1 MASKIEVN
9 KETELIK
16 NEFTNY
22 ISENNLNLILLDGN
36 NGHVVKKGSDSGH
49 QNKNPYYHVL
59 DVDSNE
65 EYILMKCNDDIFIK
79 ISSFNMEAVKSTGST
94 WFLCKNGYIAGR
106 VDGVQTYLH
115 RFLMGSSDN
124 SSLSIDHI
132 NRDKLD
138 NRIENLR
145 FAKQSLQN
153 SNRDKCDRKYNAQLL
168 PPQISQMQIP
178 MYCYY
183 CSEIMNKGS
192 DTEYI
197 RDFFRIEKH
206 PNLNKKCLSTSKSVK
221 VSIVD
226 KLKEAYKIIEK
237 LDNNEYIE
245 IDKKLP
251 QYVRMYDSKRTPNK
265 KVLEYERRINGK
277 RESMR
282 ITINKDDNIDEKLEI
297 LHNKILEKYL
307 YKITI

>member
-1 MASKIEVN
+1 
-9 KETELIK
+9 
-16 NEFTNY
+16 
-22 ISENNLNLILLDGN
+22 
-36 NGHVVKKGSDSGH
+36 
-49 QNKNPYYHVL
+49 
-59 DVDSNE
+59 
-65 EYILMKCNDDIFIK
+65 MKCNDDIFIK

-132 NRDKLD
+132 NRDKFD

-145 FAKQSLQN
+145 FATQSLQN

-168 PPQISQMQIP
+168 PPQISQMQILR
-178 MYCYY
+178 YCYY
-183 CSEIMNKGS
+183 CSEIMNKGT
-192 DTEYI
+192 DNEYI

-226 KLKEAYKIIEK
+226 KLKEAYKIIEQ
-237 LDNNEYIE
+237 LDNNEYSK

-265 KVLEYERRINGK
+265 KVLEYDRRINGK

-297 LHNKILEKYL
+297 LHNKISEKYN
-307 YKITI
+307 YEINI